1 MAAEGW
7 VIKAVE
13 GDLPEDDSLGIK
25 ITGTFDRLDFNT
37 QTGQWRVYDYKT
49 FNYAKNPVGT
59 HTATGHIG
67 EPFIAEVRK
76 RNKKGED
83 TGDLK
88 LIRWKDLQLP
98 VYHRAIKQGWTGI
111 GKDDVLQVGYLCL
124 PAKVGDTGVKT
135 WEHYHTDF
143 MEAAE
148 TQIRQVVEA
157 LKKGGKD
164 AYQPSDE
171 GSEYP
176 ILAALNGRRMKEY
189 LNVDQLGGIR
199 P

>member
-1 MAAEGW
+1 
-7 VIKAVE
+7 
-13 GDLPEDDSLGIK
+13 
-25 ITGTFDRLDFNT
+25 
-37 QTGQWRVYDYKT
+37 
-49 FNYAKNPVGT
+49 
-59 HTATGHIG
+59 
-67 EPFIAEVRK
+67 
-76 RNKKGED
+76 
-83 TGDLK
+83 
-88 LIRWKDLQLP
+88 

-135 WEHYHTDF
+135 WEHYHADF
-143 MEAAE
+143 LEAAE
-148 TQIRQVVEA
+148 AQIRQVVEA